1 MIKDLAERLQKQRK
15 ERNLSQKRVAE
26 MTGLSTT
33 LISNFERGE
42 RTPSLESIISL
53 ANVYHCSIDYL
64 LGREIKRDIDTSMLT
79 DIQVE
84 MLQEFLISMQSKDN
98 KK

>member
-1 MIKDLAERLQKQRK
+1 
-15 ERNLSQKRVAE
+15 